1 MVSEK
6 AKSGGNELKE
16 ITRNYS
22 KIYAQRLAKLSD
34 REIVKLSN

>member
-1 MVSEK
+1 MVPEK

-22 KIYAQRLAKLSD
+22 EIYAQRLAKLAN